1 MSKHILL
8 VDDDALLRHSLG
20 FHFEQAGY
28 HASLASSAEEALQC
42 AIQDPPDLAV
52 LDIGLPGMDG
62 LNALRIFKEQLHVP
76 VIFLTAR
83 RQKLDEVL
91 GLDLGADDYVT
102 KPFDPDVL
110 LSHVKAVLRR
120 TASHPEAQPEAPE
133 PAPLMVGDLSF
144 DPASKTASLDGQ
156 PLDLSRREFD
166 LLFVLAQNAG
176 RVVAVDDLLEQV
188 WGAASAVERHVIYVH
203 LRWVREKIEADPDH
217 PRRILT
223 ARGVGYKL
231 VPQEAARC

>member
-1 MSKHILL
+1 MSKHILI

-28 HASLASSAEEALQC
+28 QASLASSAEEALQC
-42 AIQDPPDLAV
+42 ARQDPPDLAV

-62 LNALRIFKEQLHVP
+62 LDALRILKEELHIP

-120 TASHPEAQPEAPE
+120 AKSRLQQQLETPE
-133 PAPLMVGDLSF
+133 PAQLTVGDLSL
-144 DPASKTASLDGQ
+144 DPASKIASLAGQ
-156 PLDLSRREFD
+156 PIDLTAREFD

-176 RVVAVDDLLEQV
+176 RVVSVEDLLERV
-188 WGAASAVERHVIYVH
+188 WGAGSSVDRHVVYVH
-203 LRWVREKIEADPDH
+203 LRWVREKIETDPDH

-231 VPQEAARC
+231 VPQETV